1 MRITFIFV
9 LLSLCK
15 AHELLW
21 PTVAQ
26 MAYCALTG
34 VYSLCYDLC
43 NNPPC
48 LNMQGVMDESCEELL
63 HTVLW
68 MNLMFH

>member
-1 MRITFIFV
+1 MNLFYVFP
-9 LLSLCK
+9 SLCK
-15 AHELLW
+15 ASQLLW
-21 PTVAQ
+21 PMVAQ
-26 MAYCALTG
+26 MAYCTLTG

-43 NNPPC
+43 NNPLC

>member
-1 MRITFIFV
+1 M
-9 LLSLCK
+9 
-15 AHELLW
+15 
-21 PTVAQ
+21 VAQ

-43 NNPPC
+43 NNAPC

-63 HTVLW
+63 HAVLW